1 MAALKSDWRINMEKK
16 ITLSKQIIIGVV
28 FAVLEFSM
36 VVLNYKFL
44 KFSLNF
50 ICIWT
55 CAASFFS
62 PLYSHFSSAEFR
74 SALD

>member
-1 MAALKSDWRINMEKK
+1 MTALKSDWRFNMEKK

-44 KFSLNF
+44 KFPLNF
-50 ICIWT
+50 VCIWT
-55 CAASFFS
+55 CAASFF
-62 PLYSHFSSAEFR
+62 PFVFSFFIRGIPFCS
-74 SALD
+74 